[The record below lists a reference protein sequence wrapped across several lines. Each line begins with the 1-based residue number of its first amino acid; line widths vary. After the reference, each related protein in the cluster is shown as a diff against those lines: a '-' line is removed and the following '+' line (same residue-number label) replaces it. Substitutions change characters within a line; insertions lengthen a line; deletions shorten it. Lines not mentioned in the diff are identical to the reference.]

1 MSTVCELFFCPK
13 FPNIPEKFGRRKR
26 VAIPKRFA
34 LQANTKIVKYFMFY
48 TMFNRIT
55 FLKEGVNLVIIWGFP
70 HFAFSKKNLWTLI
83 VLHNEEV

>member
-1 MSTVCELFFCPK
+1 
-13 FPNIPEKFGRRKR
+13 
-26 VAIPKRFA
+26 
-34 LQANTKIVKYFMFY
+34 MFY

-83 VLHNEEV
+83 VLHNKEV